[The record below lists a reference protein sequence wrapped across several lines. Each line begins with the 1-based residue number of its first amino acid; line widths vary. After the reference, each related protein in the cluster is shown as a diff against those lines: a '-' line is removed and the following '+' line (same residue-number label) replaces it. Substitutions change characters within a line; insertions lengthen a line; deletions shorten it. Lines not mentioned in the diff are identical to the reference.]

1 MALQVIDIL
10 VNVVQK
16 EIKAM
21 QDRGEQKVENA
32 IPYLKER
39 ERER

>member
-21 QDRGEQKVENA
+21 LDRGDQKVEHA
-32 IPYLKER
+32 ILDP
-39 ERER
+39 